1 MGRNSIWAEI
11 YYRLSRLSPLA
22 WAFILIIIA
31 LLLVRIDSDFT
42 KKLALLP
49 TVLALLLI
57 YQAIFRGK
65 MY

>member
-1 MGRNSIWAEI
+1 MGGNSIWQEI

-22 WAFILIIIA
+22 WAFILIIVA

-49 TVLALLLI
+49 TILALLLI